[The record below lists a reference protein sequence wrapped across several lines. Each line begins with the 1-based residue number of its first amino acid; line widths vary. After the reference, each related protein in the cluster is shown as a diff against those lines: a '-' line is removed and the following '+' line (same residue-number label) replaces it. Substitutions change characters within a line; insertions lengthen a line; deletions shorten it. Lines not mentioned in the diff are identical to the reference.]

1 MEVFEHDHADKPV
14 VEEGNQEG
22 SSVQSQENSSLPVNV
37 RPECVQVST
46 MDIEGTWLEVVC
58 IKKNKS
64 ILYFALALLSAVLLG
79 LVGFITYDVI
89 FKQGHKWLEYFLCV
103 SLVLSFFP
111 IFIYLFRSVYIAVF
125 NDKLVCSRNPKKL
138 LTSAD
143 TFARDPEKT
152 KVTLVKEVDNRGVT
166 KYAINLEDDGVQRYW
181 IVDYYDLDEA
191 EKMKRYLEALVASEG
206 DPRAE

>member
-1 MEVFEHDHADKPV
+1 MTIQKRETYL
-14 VEEGNQEG
+14 
-22 SSVQSQENSSLPVNV
+22 SNV
-37 RPECVQVST
+37 RILHACKLPMERCQGTAEQIST

-143 TFARDPEKT
+143 TFARDPEKQ
-152 KVTLVKEVDNRGVT
+152 K
-166 KYAINLEDDGVQRYW
+166 
-181 IVDYYDLDEA
+181 
-191 EKMKRYLEALVASEG
+191 
-206 DPRAE
+206 